1 MITKGEHMSRNPFE
15 QDLARDVSDS
25 SLHNGE
31 SNRSSS
37 IGESPPTYD
46 DPNYI
51 PSPSSVSRSNTV
63 MLPLVAP
70 QATGFSA
77 SATWSHP
84 GSSSTVTTVSTPM
97 YLMSPEVET
106 EWNRTLH
113 DLERNMSSLQAARTR
128 AAQPKQADAKETVR
142 EVRALEELVL
152 GNMRQLALIHP
163 DPRVQAEW
171 HTRAEAFMR
180 TMSTFQPPEPQSS
193 AHIEIDDDAES
204 YTESYSDPGRARN
217 DDFIIDR
224 QPRRHGEG
232 SSSFATPSFSSKAKR
247 MLAKADEDKGL
258 SYIKKGTAGIFL
270 APIVISGALA
280 YGTAA
285 LFYGAGKGAF
295 HLGKKAANAASN
307 ASSSRMG
314 MPLDSTLRSAS
325 NPELLASP
333 TKSTFKDKSGMRR
346 HL

>member
-1 MITKGEHMSRNPFE
+1 MITKSEHMSRNPFE
-15 QDLARDVSDS
+15 QDPARDMSDS
-25 SLHNGE
+25 SLQNGE
-31 SNRSSS
+31 SNRPSS
-37 IGESPPTYD
+37 IDESPPTYD
-46 DPNYI
+46 DQNYI
-51 PSPSSVSRSNTV
+51 PSPSSVSRSNT

-70 QATGFSA
+70 QTTAFSA
-77 SATWSHP
+77 SAAWSNP
-84 GSSSTVTTVSTPM
+84 GSSSTVTAVSAPM
-97 YLMSPEVET
+97 NLMSPEVET

-128 AAQPKQADAKETVR
+128 AAQPKQADAEETVR

-163 DPRVQAEW
+163 NPRVQAEW

-180 TMSTFQPPEPQSS
+180 TMSTFDGDSQSF
-193 AHIEIDDDAES
+193 
-204 YTESYSDPGRARN
+204 TESYSDPGRARN
-217 DDFIIDR
+217 DNFIVDR
-224 QPRRHGEG
+224 QLRQREEG

-280 YGTAA
+280 CGTAA
-285 LFYGAGKGAF
+285 LFYSAGKGAF

-307 ASSSRMG
+307 ASSSRLR
-314 MPLDSTLRSAS
+314 MPLDSSLRSAS
-325 NPELLASP
+325 NPELASP
-333 TKSTFKDKSGMRR
+333 TKSAFKDKSTMRR
-346 HL
+346 HF